1 MHRIPPMDAEPSS
14 VTAGAAFQVS
24 WMLAAFRRAAAVAG
38 ALAALLIPLVAFADA
53 GDAGEALPIETH
65 GFVSQGAIKSTE
77 YNYLVNSKRGSVDF
91 SEVGLNFTARPMD
104 NLRLGFQLFSRRLG
118 TTGNFNVKADWFY
131 FDYHWR
137 DWLGLRAG
145 RVKLPFGLYNE
156 VNDVDAAR
164 VPVLLPQSIYP
175 LADRDFLL
183 AQTGAEL
190 YGYARLGAAGALD
203 YRIYGG
209 SVEVDTPAQAG
220 SPIQITA
227 IETPYVVGGRLF
239 WETPLDGLRVGGS
252 LQALKLN
259 LNFSQMGMPFTAS
272 IPAVIWIASAE
283 YAASDWLLA
292 AEYSRW
298 YERSDS
304 TDPLLVV
311 APVTSERMYALA
323 AYRFSR
329 WFQTSL
335 YYSLLFP
342 KTSNRYGVANNQ
354 HDIALTFRFD
364 INAHWLIKLEEHY
377 MHNAAGLDPALNG
390 VSQMDLGTLDK
401 DWLVFL
407 IKTTAY
413 F

>member
-1 MHRIPPMDAEPSS
+1 ML
-14 VTAGAAFQVS
+14 VTA
-24 WMLAAFRRAAAVAG
+24 RRAAAVA
-38 ALAALLIPLVAFADA
+38 AVLAAWLIPVVAFAGS

-118 TTGNFNVKADWFY
+118 TTGTFSVKADWFY

-190 YGYARLGAAGALD
+190 YGYVRVGAAGALD
-203 YRIYGG
+203 YRLYGG
-209 SVEVDTPAQAG
+209 SIEVDTPPQAG
-220 SPIQITA
+220 SPLQITS

-252 LQALKLN
+252 LQALRLN
-259 LNFSQMGMPFTAS
+259 LNLTTMGMPFTYAV
-272 IPAVIWIASAE
+272 PAVLWIASAE
-283 YAASDWLLA
+283 YAGQDWLLA
-292 AEYSRW
+292 AEYGRW
-298 YERSDS
+298 YSHADS
-304 TDPLLVV
+304 SNPTFAGMPDT
-311 APVTSERMYALA
+311 TSERFYALA

-329 WFQTSL
+329 WFQTSV

-342 KTSNRYGVANNQ
+342 NISNRYGVANNQ

-377 MHNAAGLDPALNG
+377 MHDAAGLDATMNG
-390 VSQMDLGTLDK
+390 VSSMDLGTLDK